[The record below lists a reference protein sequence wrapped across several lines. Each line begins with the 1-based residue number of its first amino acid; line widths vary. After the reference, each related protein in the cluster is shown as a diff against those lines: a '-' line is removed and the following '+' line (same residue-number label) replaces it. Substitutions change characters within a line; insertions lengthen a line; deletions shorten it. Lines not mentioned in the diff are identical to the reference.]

1 MRVEKL
7 ADSFTEFCPTP
18 DALRVPDGYRDSGL
32 ALIDAIFSIR
42 AHYTGAQD
50 VVRRYAEFAGVQ
62 VVPLDPVSGS
72 PDRHGIPDILANLAG
87 IDAATVAND
96 IFDNRSRSGG
106 HMKAALVVTAA
117 TRLVKEDCRTREDV
131 ALDDSAASYTE
142 QKRAWTD
149 IPGLGWVTF
158 EYFRLLCG
166 AETVKPDVM
175 VLRWI
180 DRITGSRPSARQG
193 LAAMRALASELAARW
208 QVEGVS
214 LRSLDQT
221 VWWHESGRAS

>member
-1 MRVEKL
+1 MHIEAL

-18 DALRVPDGYRDSGL
+18 DALRIPDGYRDSGL

-42 AHYTGAQD
+42 AHYTGARN

-72 PDRHGIPDILANLAG
+72 RDRHGIPDVLTNLAG
-87 IDAATVAND
+87 VDPTRAAND
-96 IFDNRSRSGG
+96 ILDNRSRSGG
-106 HMKAALVVTAA
+106 RLKAALVVTAA
-117 TRLVKEDCRTREDV
+117 TRLLEKNCRTREDV

-149 IPGLGWVTF
+149 ITGLGWVTF

-180 DRITGSRPSARQG
+180 DRITDSRPSPRQG
-193 LAAMRALASELAARW
+193 LATMRALASELAVRW
-208 QVEGVS
+208 QVQHVS

-221 VWWHESGRAS
+221 VWWHESGRSS